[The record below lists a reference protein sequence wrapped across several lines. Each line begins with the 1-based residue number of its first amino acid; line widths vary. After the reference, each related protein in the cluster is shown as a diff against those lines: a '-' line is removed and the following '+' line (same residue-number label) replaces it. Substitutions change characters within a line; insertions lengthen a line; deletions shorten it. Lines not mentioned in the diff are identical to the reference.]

1 MVGFRDGIPVDAS
14 GWAMGTAAG
23 QTDRAA
29 GTLEAQP
36 LLARAFFLRFASFR
50 FRFTEGFS

>member
-1 MVGFRDGIPVDAS
+1 MVGVRDGIPVDAKAWAGDAAARS
-14 GWAMGTAAG
+14 GGPAAEPLG
-23 QTDRAA
+23 
-29 GTLEAQP
+29 AQP